1 MLAIEADVRRNSVTP
16 KSGLLLAG
24 SCIAAIA
31 AVGSIFELSSGSPD
45 WGTVPTTV
53 VLGLCVPL
61 VGVLFYAAV
70 KDAKANQ
77 E

>member
-1 MLAIEADVRRNSVTP
+1 VTP
-16 KSGLLLAG
+16 KSGLFLAG

-31 AVGSIFELSSGSPD
+31 AVGSVFELSSGSPD
-45 WGTVPTTV
+45 WGTVPTTL
-53 VLGLCVPL
+53 VLGLCTPL
-61 VGVLFYAAV
+61 VAVLFYAAV

>member
-1 MLAIEADVRRNSVTP
+1 MTP

-31 AVGSIFELSSGSPD
+31 AVGSMFELSSGSPD
-45 WGTVPTTV
+45 WGIWPTRI
-53 VLGLCVPL
+53 VLGVCLPL
-61 VGVLFYAAV
+61 VGGLFYAAV
-70 KDAKANQ
+70 KDAQAHQ

>member
-1 MLAIEADVRRNSVTP
+1 M
-16 KSGLLLAG
+16 LLAG

-31 AVGSIFELSSGSPD
+31 AVGSVFELSSGSPD
-45 WGTVPTTV
+45 WGTVPTTAI
-53 VLGLCVPL
+53 LGLCVPL

>member
-1 MLAIEADVRRNSVTP
+1 MTP

-53 VLGLCVPL
+53 VLGFCVPL

-70 KDAKANQ
+70 KDARANQ

>member
-1 MLAIEADVRRNSVTP
+1 MTP

-53 VLGLCVPL
+53 VLGFCVPL